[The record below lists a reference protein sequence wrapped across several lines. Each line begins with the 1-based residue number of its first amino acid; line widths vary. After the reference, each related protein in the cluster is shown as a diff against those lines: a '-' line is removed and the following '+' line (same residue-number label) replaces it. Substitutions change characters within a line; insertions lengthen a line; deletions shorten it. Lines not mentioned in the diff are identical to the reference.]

1 MLMKRIIPCLD
12 VKEGRVVK
20 GVKFQNLRDLGD
32 PVAVAK
38 HYYEQG
44 ADELVLLDISATQE
58 GRDTMLDI
66 VERVAEVIYMP
77 FTVGG
82 GIKTVEDAKRL
93 IRAGADKVSLNSSAL
108 KDPNIIRE
116 VSQMFGVQATV
127 VAIDAK
133 RTGDGW
139 GVFSHGGTV
148 PVGRDAIEW
157 AKEAV
162 ALGAGE
168 LLVTSMDADGT
179 KDGYDLDLIRALRKE
194 VNVPVIASG
203 GVGTL
208 EHLAEGLEA
217 GADAALAASIF
228 HEATYT
234 MPETKAYLK
243 ERGVEVRC

>member
-1 MLMKRIIPCLD
+1 MLMKRIISCLD

-38 HYYEQG
+38 YYYEQG

-58 GRDTMLDI
+58 GRETMLDI

-82 GIKTVEDAKRL
+82 GIKTIEDAKRL

-108 KDPNIIRE
+108 QNPQLIQE
-116 VSQMFGVQATV
+116 VSRLFGVQATV

-133 RTGDGW
+133 QTGDSW
-139 GVFSHGGTV
+139 GVFSHGGTQ

-157 AKEAV
+157 AQEAV

-179 KDGYDLDLIRALRKE
+179 KDGYDLALIRRLRE
-194 VNVPVIASG
+194 VVNVPIIASG

-208 EHLAEGLEA
+208 DHLAEGLEA

-243 ERGVEVRC
+243 ERGVEVR

>member
-38 HYYEQG
+38 YYYEQG

-58 GRDTMLDI
+58 GRETMLDI

-82 GIKTVEDAKRL
+82 GIKTIEDAKRL

-108 KDPNIIRE
+108 QNPQLIQE
-116 VSQMFGVQATV
+116 VSRLFGVQATV

-133 RTGDGW
+133 QTGDSW
-139 GVFSHGGTV
+139 EVFSHGGTQ

-157 AKEAV
+157 AQEAV

-179 KDGYDLDLIRALRKE
+179 KDGYDLALIRRLRE
-194 VNVPVIASG
+194 VVNVPIIASG

-208 EHLAEGLEA
+208 DHLAEGLEA

-243 ERGVEVRC
+243 ERGVEVR

>member
-38 HYYEQG
+38 YYYEQG

-58 GRDTMLDI
+58 GRETMLDI

-82 GIKTVEDAKRL
+82 GIKTIEDAKRL

-108 KDPNIIRE
+108 QNPQLIQE
-116 VSQMFGVQATV
+116 VSRLFGVQATV

-133 RTGDGW
+133 QTGDSW
-139 GVFSHGGTV
+139 GVFSHGGTQ

-157 AKEAV
+157 AQEAV

-179 KDGYDLDLIRALRKE
+179 KDGYDLTLIRRLRE
-194 VNVPVIASG
+194 VVNVPIIASG

-208 EHLAEGLEA
+208 DHLAEGLEA

-243 ERGVEVRC
+243 ERGVEVR

>member
-38 HYYEQG
+38 YYYEQG

-58 GRDTMLDI
+58 GRETMLDI

-82 GIKTVEDAKRL
+82 GIKTIEDAKRL
-93 IRAGADKVSLNSSAL
+93 IRAGADKVSLNSTAL
-108 KDPNIIRE
+108 QNPQLIQE
-116 VSQMFGVQATV
+116 VSRLFGVQATV

-133 RTGDGW
+133 QTGDSW
-139 GVFSHGGTV
+139 GVFSHGGTQ

-157 AKEAV
+157 AQEAV

-179 KDGYDLDLIRALRKE
+179 KDGYDLALIRRLRE
-194 VNVPVIASG
+194 VVNVPIIASG

-208 EHLAEGLEA
+208 DHLAEGLEA

-243 ERGVEVRC
+243 ERGVEVR

>member
-179 KDGYDLDLIRALRKE
+179 KDGYDLELIKALREE
-194 VNVPVIASG
+194 VNVPIIASG

-217 GADAALAASIF
+217 VADAALAASIF

-234 MPETKAYLK
+234 MPETKAYLQ

>member
-38 HYYEQG
+38 YYYEQG

-58 GRDTMLDI
+58 GRETMLDI

-82 GIKTVEDAKRL
+82 GIKTIEDAKRL

-108 KDPNIIRE
+108 QNPQLIQE
-116 VSQMFGVQATV
+116 VSRLFGVQATV

-133 RTGDGW
+133 QTGDSW
-139 GVFSHGGTV
+139 GVFSHGGTQ

-157 AKEAV
+157 AQEAV

-179 KDGYDLDLIRALRKE
+179 KDGYDLALIRRLRDV
-194 VNVPVIASG
+194 VNVPIIASG

-208 EHLAEGLEA
+208 DHLAEGLEA

-243 ERGVEVRC
+243 ERGVEVR

>member
-38 HYYEQG
+38 YYYEQG

-58 GRDTMLDI
+58 GRETMLDI

-82 GIKTVEDAKRL
+82 GIKTIEDAKRL

-108 KDPNIIRE
+108 QNPQLIQE
-116 VSQMFGVQATV
+116 VSRLFGVQATV

-133 RTGDGW
+133 QTGDSW
-139 GVFSHGGTV
+139 GVFSHGGTQ

-157 AKEAV
+157 AQEAV

-179 KDGYDLDLIRALRKE
+179 KDGYDLALIRRLRE
-194 VNVPVIASG
+194 VVNVPIIASG

-208 EHLAEGLEA
+208 AHLAEGLEA

-243 ERGVEVRC
+243 ERGVEVR

>member
-20 GVKFQNLRDLGD
+20 GVKFQTLRVLGD
-32 PVAVAK
+32 RVAVAK
-38 HYYEQG
+38 YYYEQG

-58 GRDTMLDI
+58 GRETMLDI

-82 GIKTVEDAKRL
+82 GIKTIEDAKRL

-108 KDPNIIRE
+108 QNPQLIQE
-116 VSQMFGVQATV
+116 VSRLFGVQATV

-133 RTGDGW
+133 QTGDSW
-139 GVFSHGGTV
+139 GVFSHGGTQ

-157 AKEAV
+157 AQEAV

-179 KDGYDLDLIRALRKE
+179 KDGYDLALIRRLRE
-194 VNVPVIASG
+194 VVNVPIIASG

-208 EHLAEGLEA
+208 DHLAEGLEA

-243 ERGVEVRC
+243 ERGVEVR

>member
-38 HYYEQG
+38 YYYEQG

-58 GRDTMLDI
+58 GRETMLDI

-82 GIKTVEDAKRL
+82 GIKTIEDSKRL

-108 KDPNIIRE
+108 QNPQLIQE
-116 VSQMFGVQATV
+116 VSRLFGVQATV

-133 RTGDGW
+133 QTGDSW
-139 GVFSHGGTV
+139 GVFSHGGTQ

-157 AKEAV
+157 AQEAV

-179 KDGYDLDLIRALRKE
+179 KDGYDLALIRRLRE
-194 VNVPVIASG
+194 VVNVPIIASG

-208 EHLAEGLEA
+208 DHLAEGLEA

-243 ERGVEVRC
+243 ERGVEVR

>member
-38 HYYEQG
+38 YYYEQG

-58 GRDTMLDI
+58 GRETMLDI

-82 GIKTVEDAKRL
+82 GIKTIEDAKRL

-108 KDPNIIRE
+108 QNPQLIQE
-116 VSQMFGVQATV
+116 VSRLFGVQATV

-133 RTGDGW
+133 QTGDSW
-139 GVFSHGGTV
+139 GVFSHGGTQ

-157 AKEAV
+157 AQEAV

-179 KDGYDLDLIRALRKE
+179 KDGYDLALIRRLRE
-194 VNVPVIASG
+194 VVNVPIIASG

-208 EHLAEGLEA
+208 DHLAEGLEA

-234 MPETKAYLK
+234 MPETKVYLK
-243 ERGVEVRC
+243 ERGVEVR

>member
-38 HYYEQG
+38 YYYEQG

-58 GRDTMLDI
+58 GRETMLDI

-82 GIKTVEDAKRL
+82 GIKTIEDAKRL

-108 KDPNIIRE
+108 QNPQLIQE
-116 VSQMFGVQATV
+116 VSRLFGVQATV

-133 RTGDGW
+133 QTGDSW
-139 GVFSHGGTV
+139 GVFSHGGTQ

-157 AKEAV
+157 AQEAV

-179 KDGYDLDLIRALRKE
+179 KDGYDLALIRRLRE
-194 VNVPVIASG
+194 VVNVPIIASG

-208 EHLAEGLEA
+208 DHLVEGLEA

-243 ERGVEVRC
+243 ERGVEVR

>member
-38 HYYEQG
+38 YYYEQG

-58 GRDTMLDI
+58 GRETMLDI

-82 GIKTVEDAKRL
+82 GIKTIEDAKRL

-108 KDPNIIRE
+108 QNPQLIQE
-116 VSQMFGVQATV
+116 VSRLFGVQATV

-133 RTGDGW
+133 QTGDSW
-139 GVFSHGGTV
+139 GVFSHGGTQ

-157 AKEAV
+157 AQEAV

-179 KDGYDLDLIRALRKE
+179 KDGYDLALIRRLRE
-194 VNVPVIASG
+194 VVNVPIIASG

-208 EHLAEGLEA
+208 AHLAEGLEA

-234 MPETKAYLK
+234 MPETKVYLK
-243 ERGVEVRC
+243 ERGVEVR

>member
-38 HYYEQG
+38 YYYEQG

-58 GRDTMLDI
+58 GRETMLDI

-82 GIKTVEDAKRL
+82 GIKTIEDAKRL

-108 KDPNIIRE
+108 QNPQLIQE
-116 VSQMFGVQATV
+116 VSRLFGVQATV

-133 RTGDGW
+133 QTGDSW
-139 GVFSHGGTV
+139 GVFSNGGTQ

-157 AKEAV
+157 AQEAV

-179 KDGYDLDLIRALRKE
+179 KDGYDLALIRRLRE
-194 VNVPVIASG
+194 VVNVPIIASG

-208 EHLAEGLEA
+208 DHLAEGLEA

-228 HEATYT
+228 HEATYK

-243 ERGVEVRC
+243 ERGVDVR

>member
-38 HYYEQG
+38 YYYEQG

-82 GIKTVEDAKRL
+82 GIKTLEDAKRL

-108 KDPNIIRE
+108 QNPQLIQDISRL
-116 VSQMFGVQATV
+116 FGVQATV

-133 RTGDGW
+133 RTSDSW
-139 GVFSHGGTV
+139 GVFSHGGTQA
-148 PVGRDAIEW
+148 VGRDAIEW
-157 AKEAV
+157 AQEAV
-162 ALGAGE
+162 SLGAGE

-179 KDGYDLDLIRALRKE
+179 KDGYDLELIQRLRE
-194 VNVPVIASG
+194 VVNVPLIASG

-234 MPETKAYLK
+234 MPETKDYLK
-243 ERGVEVRC
+243 ARGVDVR

>member
-38 HYYEQG
+38 YYYEQG

-58 GRDTMLDI
+58 GRETMLDI

-82 GIKTVEDAKRL
+82 GIKTIEDAKRL

-108 KDPNIIRE
+108 QNPQLIQE
-116 VSQMFGVQATV
+116 VSRLFGVQATV

-133 RTGDGW
+133 QTGDSW
-139 GVFSHGGTV
+139 GVFSHGGTQS
-148 PVGRDAIEW
+148 VGRDAIEW
-157 AKEAV
+157 AQEAV

-179 KDGYDLDLIRALRKE
+179 KDGYDLALIRRLRE
-194 VNVPVIASG
+194 VVNVPIIASG

-208 EHLAEGLEA
+208 DHLAEGLEA

-243 ERGVEVRC
+243 ERGVEVR

>member
-32 PVAVAK
+32 PVAIAK
-38 HYYEQG
+38 YYYEQG

-58 GRDTMLDI
+58 GRETMLDI

-82 GIKTVEDAKRL
+82 GIKTIEDAKRL

-108 KDPNIIRE
+108 QNPQLIQE
-116 VSQMFGVQATV
+116 VSRLFGVQATV

-133 RTGDGW
+133 QTGDSW
-139 GVFSHGGTV
+139 GVFSHGGTQ

-157 AKEAV
+157 AQEAV
-162 ALGAGE
+162 AFGAGE

-179 KDGYDLDLIRALRKE
+179 KDGYDLALIRRLRE
-194 VNVPVIASG
+194 VVNVPIIASG

-208 EHLAEGLEA
+208 DHLAEGLEA

-243 ERGVEVRC
+243 ERGVEVR

>member
-32 PVAVAK
+32 PVAIAK
-38 HYYEQG
+38 YYYEQG

-58 GRDTMLDI
+58 GRETMLDI

-82 GIKTVEDAKRL
+82 GIKTIEDAKRL

-108 KDPNIIRE
+108 QNPQLIQE
-116 VSQMFGVQATV
+116 VSRLFGVQATV

-133 RTGDGW
+133 QTGDSW
-139 GVFSHGGTV
+139 GVFSHGGTQ

-157 AKEAV
+157 AQEAV

-179 KDGYDLDLIRALRKE
+179 KDGYDLALIRRLRE
-194 VNVPVIASG
+194 VVNVPIIASG

-208 EHLAEGLEA
+208 DHLAEGLEA

-243 ERGVEVRC
+243 ERGVEVR

>member
-32 PVAVAK
+32 PVTVAK
-38 HYYEQG
+38 YYYEQG

-58 GRDTMLDI
+58 GRETMLDI

-82 GIKTVEDAKRL
+82 GIKTIEDAKRL

-108 KDPNIIRE
+108 QNPQLIQE
-116 VSQMFGVQATV
+116 VSRLFGVQATV

-133 RTGDGW
+133 QTGDSW
-139 GVFSHGGTV
+139 GVFSHGGTQ

-157 AKEAV
+157 AQEAV

-179 KDGYDLDLIRALRKE
+179 KDGYDLALIRRLRE
-194 VNVPVIASG
+194 VVNVPIIASG

-208 EHLAEGLEA
+208 DHLAEGLEA

-243 ERGVEVRC
+243 ERGVEVR

>member
-38 HYYEQG
+38 YYYDQG

-58 GRDTMLDI
+58 GRETMLDI

-82 GIKTVEDAKRL
+82 GIKTIEDAKRL

-108 KDPNIIRE
+108 QNPQLIQE
-116 VSQMFGVQATV
+116 VSRLFGVQATV

-133 RTGDGW
+133 QTGDSW
-139 GVFSHGGTV
+139 GVFSHGGTQ

-157 AKEAV
+157 AQEAV

-179 KDGYDLDLIRALRKE
+179 KDGYDLALIRRLRE
-194 VNVPVIASG
+194 VVNVPIIASG

-208 EHLAEGLEA
+208 DHLAEGLEA

-243 ERGVEVRC
+243 ERGVEVR

>member
-38 HYYEQG
+38 YYYEQG

-58 GRDTMLDI
+58 GRETMLDI

-82 GIKTVEDAKRL
+82 GIKTIEDAKRL

-108 KDPNIIRE
+108 QNLQLIQE
-116 VSQMFGVQATV
+116 VSRLFGVQATV

-133 RTGDGW
+133 QTGDSW
-139 GVFSHGGTV
+139 GVFSHGGTQ

-157 AKEAV
+157 AQEAV

-179 KDGYDLDLIRALRKE
+179 KDGYDLALIRRLRE
-194 VNVPVIASG
+194 VVNVPIIASG

-208 EHLAEGLEA
+208 DHLAEGLEA

-243 ERGVEVRC
+243 ERGVEVR

>member
-32 PVAVAK
+32 PVAIAK
-38 HYYEQG
+38 YYYEQG

-58 GRDTMLDI
+58 GRETMLDI
-66 VERVAEVIYMP
+66 VESVAEVIYMP

-82 GIKTVEDAKRL
+82 GIKTIEDAKRL

-108 KDPNIIRE
+108 QNPQLIQE
-116 VSQMFGVQATV
+116 VSRLFGVQATV

-133 RTGDGW
+133 QTGDSW
-139 GVFSHGGTV
+139 GVFSHGGTQ

-157 AKEAV
+157 AQEAV

-179 KDGYDLDLIRALRKE
+179 KDGYDLALIRRLRE
-194 VNVPVIASG
+194 VVNVPIIASG

-208 EHLAEGLEA
+208 DHLAEGLEA

-243 ERGVEVRC
+243 ERGVEVR

>member
-38 HYYEQG
+38 YYYEQG

-58 GRDTMLDI
+58 GRETMLDI

-82 GIKTVEDAKRL
+82 GIKTIEDAKRL

-108 KDPNIIRE
+108 QNPQLIQE
-116 VSQMFGVQATV
+116 VSRLFGVQATV

-133 RTGDGW
+133 QTGDSW
-139 GVFSHGGTV
+139 GVFSHGGTQ

-157 AKEAV
+157 AQEAV

-179 KDGYDLDLIRALRKE
+179 KDGYDLALIRRLRE
-194 VNVPVIASG
+194 VVNVPIIASG
-203 GVGTL
+203 GAGTL
-208 EHLAEGLEA
+208 DHLAEGLEA

-243 ERGVEVRC
+243 ERGVEVR

>member
-38 HYYEQG
+38 YYYEQG

-58 GRDTMLDI
+58 GRETMLDI

-82 GIKTVEDAKRL
+82 GIKTIEDAKRL

-108 KDPNIIRE
+108 QNPQLIQE
-116 VSQMFGVQATV
+116 VSRLFGVQATV

-133 RTGDGW
+133 QTGDSW
-139 GVFSHGGTV
+139 GVFSHGGTQ

-157 AKEAV
+157 AQEAV

-179 KDGYDLDLIRALRKE
+179 KNGYDLALIRRLRE
-194 VNVPVIASG
+194 VVNVPIIASG

-208 EHLAEGLEA
+208 DHLAEGLEA

-243 ERGVEVRC
+243 ERGVKVR

>member
-38 HYYEQG
+38 YYYEQG

-58 GRDTMLDI
+58 GRETMLDI

-82 GIKTVEDAKRL
+82 GIKTIEDAKRL

-108 KDPNIIRE
+108 QNPQLIQE
-116 VSQMFGVQATV
+116 VSRLFGVQATV

-133 RTGDGW
+133 QTGDSW
-139 GVFSHGGTV
+139 GVFSHGGTQ

-157 AKEAV
+157 AQEAV

-179 KDGYDLDLIRALRKE
+179 KDGYDLALIRRLRE
-194 VNVPVIASG
+194 VVNVPIIASG

-208 EHLAEGLEA
+208 DHLAEGLEA

-243 ERGVEVRC
+243 ERGVEVR

>member
-38 HYYEQG
+38 YYYEQG

-82 GIKTVEDAKRL
+82 GIKTLEDAKRL

-108 KDPNIIRE
+108 QNPQLIQDISRL
-116 VSQMFGVQATV
+116 FGVQATV

-133 RTGDGW
+133 RTGDSW
-139 GVFSHGGTV
+139 GVFSHGGTQA
-148 PVGRDAIEW
+148 VGRDAIEW

-162 ALGAGE
+162 SLGAGE

-179 KDGYDLDLIRALRKE
+179 KDGYDLELIQRLRE
-194 VNVPVIASG
+194 VVNVPLIASG

-234 MPETKAYLK
+234 MPETKEYLK
-243 ERGVEVRC
+243 ARGVDVR

>member
-38 HYYEQG
+38 YYYEQG

-58 GRDTMLDI
+58 GRETMLDI

-82 GIKTVEDAKRL
+82 GIKTIEDAKRL

-108 KDPNIIRE
+108 QNPQLIQE
-116 VSQMFGVQATV
+116 VSRLFGVQATV

-133 RTGDGW
+133 QTGDSW
-139 GVFSHGGTV
+139 GVFSHGGTQ

-157 AKEAV
+157 AQEAV

-179 KDGYDLDLIRALRKE
+179 KNGYDLALIRRLRE
-194 VNVPVIASG
+194 VVNVPIIASG

-208 EHLAEGLEA
+208 DHLAEGLEA

-243 ERGVEVRC
+243 ERGVEVR

>member
-38 HYYEQG
+38 YFYEQG

-58 GRDTMLDI
+58 GRETMLDI

-82 GIKTVEDAKRL
+82 GIKTIEDPKRL

-108 KDPNIIRE
+108 QNPQLIQE
-116 VSQMFGVQATV
+116 VSRLFGVQATV

-133 RTGDGW
+133 QTGDSW
-139 GVFSHGGTV
+139 GVFSHGGTQ

-157 AKEAV
+157 AQEAV

-179 KDGYDLDLIRALRKE
+179 KDGYDLALIRRLRE
-194 VNVPVIASG
+194 VVNVPIIASG

-208 EHLAEGLEA
+208 DHLAEGLEA

-243 ERGVEVRC
+243 ERGVEVR

>member
-38 HYYEQG
+38 YYYEQG

-58 GRDTMLDI
+58 GRETMLDI

-82 GIKTVEDAKRL
+82 GIKTIEDAKRL

-108 KDPNIIRE
+108 QNPQLIQE
-116 VSQMFGVQATV
+116 VSRLFGVQATV

-133 RTGDGW
+133 QTDDSW
-139 GVFSHGGTV
+139 GVFSHGGTQ

-157 AKEAV
+157 AQEAV

-179 KDGYDLDLIRALRKE
+179 KDGYDLALIRRLRE
-194 VNVPVIASG
+194 VVNVPIIASG

-208 EHLAEGLEA
+208 DHLAEGLEA

-243 ERGVEVRC
+243 ERGVEVR

>member
-38 HYYEQG
+38 YYYEQG

-58 GRDTMLDI
+58 GRETMLDI

-82 GIKTVEDAKRL
+82 GIKTIEDAKRL

-108 KDPNIIRE
+108 QNPQLIQE
-116 VSQMFGVQATV
+116 VSRLFGVQATV

-133 RTGDGW
+133 QTGDSW
-139 GVFSHGGTV
+139 GVFSHGGTQ
-148 PVGRDAIEW
+148 PVGRDAVEW
-157 AKEAV
+157 AQEAV

-179 KDGYDLDLIRALRKE
+179 KDGYDLALIRRLRE
-194 VNVPVIASG
+194 VVNVPIIASG

-208 EHLAEGLEA
+208 DHLAEGLEA

-243 ERGVEVRC
+243 ERGVEVR

>member
-38 HYYEQG
+38 YYYEQG

-58 GRDTMLDI
+58 GRETMLDI

-82 GIKTVEDAKRL
+82 GIKTIEDAKRL

-108 KDPNIIRE
+108 QNPQLIQE
-116 VSQMFGVQATV
+116 VSRLFGVQATV

-133 RTGDGW
+133 QTGDSW
-139 GVFSHGGTV
+139 GVFSHGGTQ

-157 AKEAV
+157 AQEAV

-179 KDGYDLDLIRALRKE
+179 KDGYDLALIRRLRE
-194 VNVPVIASG
+194 VVNVPIIASG

-208 EHLAEGLEA
+208 DHLAEGLEA

-234 MPETKAYLK
+234 MPETKSYLK
-243 ERGVEVRC
+243 ERGVEVR

>member
-38 HYYEQG
+38 YYYGQG

-58 GRDTMLDI
+58 GRETMLDI

-82 GIKTVEDAKRL
+82 GIKTIEDAKRL

-108 KDPNIIRE
+108 QNPQLIQE
-116 VSQMFGVQATV
+116 VSRLFGVQATV

-133 RTGDGW
+133 QTGDSW
-139 GVFSHGGTV
+139 GVFSHGGTQ

-157 AKEAV
+157 AQEAV

-179 KDGYDLDLIRALRKE
+179 KDGYDLALIRRLRE
-194 VNVPVIASG
+194 VVNVPIIASG

-208 EHLAEGLEA
+208 DHLAEGLEA

-243 ERGVEVRC
+243 ERGVEVR

>member
-38 HYYEQG
+38 YYYEQG

-58 GRDTMLDI
+58 GRETMLDI

-82 GIKTVEDAKRL
+82 GIKTIEDAKRL

-108 KDPNIIRE
+108 QNPQLIQE
-116 VSQMFGVQATV
+116 VSRLFGVQATV

-133 RTGDGW
+133 QIGDSW
-139 GVFSHGGTV
+139 GVFSHGGTQ

-157 AKEAV
+157 AQEAV

-179 KDGYDLDLIRALRKE
+179 KDGYDLALIRRLRE
-194 VNVPVIASG
+194 VVNVPIIASG

-208 EHLAEGLEA
+208 DHLAEGLEA

-243 ERGVEVRC
+243 ERGVEVR

>member
-12 VKEGRVVK
+12 VKEGRVVI

-38 HYYEQG
+38 YYYEQG

-58 GRDTMLDI
+58 GRETMLDI

-82 GIKTVEDAKRL
+82 GIKTIEDAKRL

-108 KDPNIIRE
+108 QNPQLIQE
-116 VSQMFGVQATV
+116 VSRLFGVQATV

-133 RTGDGW
+133 QTGDSW
-139 GVFSHGGTV
+139 GVFSHGGTQ

-157 AKEAV
+157 AQEAV

-179 KDGYDLDLIRALRKE
+179 KDGYDLALIRRLRE
-194 VNVPVIASG
+194 VVNVPIIASG

-208 EHLAEGLEA
+208 DHLAEGLEA

-243 ERGVEVRC
+243 ERGVEVR